1 MKVLIFNKT
10 TDSDLFKGLKVAYKD
25 KAGEYTQAAE
35 ITGITIT
42 DEGIAEY
49 TVNGANYLADELKL
63 IEIPVSNTCQELEKA
78 VLEYKCFVPVTEE
91 LFYYSL
97 GVLPPIWLKNGCFQ
111 VDEPKIDDIYYTF
124 GERNGRYY
132 GCLCNKTFAL
142 NNF

>member
-63 IEIPVSNTCQELEKA
+63 IEQEECDNFEAIKEA
-78 VLEYKCFVPVTEE
+78 VIKSGGFVPVSER
-91 LFYYSL
+91 LYYYAL
-97 GVLPPIWLKNGCFQ
+97 GVLPPIYLKNSTFQ
-111 VDEPKIDDIYYTF
+111 MGECVVDDMFYTF
-124 GERNGRYY
+124 GERGGKYY
-132 GCLCNKTFAL
+132 GCLCNKNYAL